1 VKVSPA
7 GIALIKEFEGFPH
20 GGRPYRDFAG
30 VWTIGYGHT
39 EGVGPN
45 SPRITQS
52 QASELLSRD
61 LNNRYEPP
69 VERLVSAG
77 IIDFS
82 QPEFDGVVSF
92 VFNVGPGTLQAG
104 RTMGD
109 ALRTKNRSRI
119 AAAFLVYVKARD
131 PRTGQLVTLAGLVRR
146 RKAERALFLTED
158 DPLEGY
164 PATERRWIHEYD
176 KLVRQDRDRDRRRVL
191 RRVMTERRKRIWH
204 LAQPRA
210 KGGDGRGW
218 NHGLR
223 RQRYASLHARTT

>member
-1 VKVSPA
+1 MKVSPA

-20 GGRPYRDFAG
+20 GGRPYQDFAG

-39 EGVGPN
+39 EGVGPD

-52 QASELLSRD
+52 HAIELLVQELS
-61 LNNRYEPP
+61 NRYGPP

-77 IIDFS
+77 ICDFS
-82 QPEFDGVVSF
+82 QPEFDAVVSF
-92 VFNVGPGTLQAG
+92 VYNVGPGTLERG

-119 AAAFLVYVKARD
+119 ADTFMAYVKARD
-131 PRTGQLVTLAGLVRR
+131 PRTGQLVTLPGLVRR

-164 PATERRWIHEYD
+164 PPTERRWIGEYD
-176 KLVRQDRDRDRRRVL
+176 KLVRENLDLDRRRVL
-191 RRVMTERRKRIWH
+191 RRVMTERRKRIWR
-204 LAQPRA
+204 LAQPKN

-218 NHGLR
+218 EHELR
-223 RQRYASLHARTT
+223 RQRYASLYTRTS